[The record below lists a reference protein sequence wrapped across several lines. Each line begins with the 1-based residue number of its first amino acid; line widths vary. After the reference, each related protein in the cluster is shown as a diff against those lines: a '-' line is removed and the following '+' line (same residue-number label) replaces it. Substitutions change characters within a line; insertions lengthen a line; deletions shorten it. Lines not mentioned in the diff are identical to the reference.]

1 MAASS
6 SSGKWKTLAVA
17 GGGVAVAAALLYVLR
32 KANRT
37 AKADEP
43 KEVSS
48 AKPRLEEVTK
58 EEVQQ
63 ILQEIIVLQDQMKSF
78 IKTFTD
84 EMMSNILTFEQTYAR
99 VREVHPPDPLVKYG
113 LSTMDFDQLLEK
125 HQNDPKVR
133 EAIAKIMGAP
143 TQDACASGHVQA
155 ITVSKIK
162 EIHAFLLEELENV
175 LREFDKLPNKDAF
188 DLKTVTIAAQAIV
201 NTKIREKFDIT
212 SEDVESAV
220 LLNHT
225 VLATDQAFTT
235 LNIKIQH
242 IMGKLMGT
250 PFTDAGQAEAGR

>member
-32 KANRT
+32 KANRA
-37 AKADEP
+37 AKASGDGQEAAQGAVAAP
-43 KEVSS
+43 KS
-48 AKPRLEEVTK
+48 EVTK

-63 ILQEIIVLQDQMKSF
+63 ILQEIIVLQDQMKAF

-84 EMMSNILTFEQTYAR
+84 EMMSNILTFEQTYHR
-99 VREVHPPDPLVKYG
+99 VRQVHPPDPLVKYG

-143 TQDACASGHVQA
+143 TQDSCASGPVQA

-175 LREFDKLPNKDAF
+175 LGEFDKLPNKDTY
-188 DLKTVTIAAQAIV
+188 DLKTVTIAAQAMV

-250 PFTDAGQAEAGR
+250 PFSS

>member
-1 MAASS
+1 M
-6 SSGKWKTLAVA
+6 
-17 GGGVAVAAALLYVLR
+17 
-32 KANRT
+32 KA
-37 AKADEP
+37 
-43 KEVSS
+43 
-48 AKPRLEEVTK
+48 
-58 EEVQQ
+58 
-63 ILQEIIVLQDQMKSF
+63 F
-78 IKTFTD
+78 IKKFTD
-84 EMMSNILTFEQTYAR
+84 EMMSNILTFEQTYRR
-99 VREVHPPDPLVKYG
+99 VQQVQTPDPLVKYG
-113 LSTMDFDQLLEK
+113 LSMMDFDQLLEK
-125 HQNDPKVR
+125 HTNDPKVR

-143 TQDACASGHVQA
+143 THDACASSHVQA
-155 ITVSKIK
+155 ITVPKIK

-175 LREFDKLPNKDAF
+175 LGEFEKLPNKDTF

-250 PFTDAGQAEAGR
+250 PFSS